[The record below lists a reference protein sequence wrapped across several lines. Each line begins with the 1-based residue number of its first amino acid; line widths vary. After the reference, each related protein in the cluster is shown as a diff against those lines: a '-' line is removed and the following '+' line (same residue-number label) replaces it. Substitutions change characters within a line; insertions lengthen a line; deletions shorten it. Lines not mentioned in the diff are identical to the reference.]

1 MTFRRLPLVAS
12 VAVVTV
18 LVISGGP
25 VLAATSHDYAGFAL
39 IEKGPASSS
48 SSAATTFGVPTVTC
62 AAQTS
67 GVIVGSGIFS
77 SVTDSVSAGGVV
89 VACQGGTP
97 SFTAQAVVN
106 NVVAS
111 MPVAPAPGDTVS
123 TSVVIIPGQTQ
134 VTVDDVTQG
143 VSSTDTVAAGSVG
156 TYISDGI
163 DADRTPGVLPVP
175 DFGVIAFSNASING
189 LTLKAAHARV
199 VNRKSAC
206 CQCTRCYALQIK
218 TGRLNAAGD
227 GFTETF
233 KHS

>member
-1 MTFRRLPLVAS
+1 MRFRRLPLGVTI
-12 VAVVTV
+12 VVVTV

-25 VLAATSHDYAGFAL
+25 AQAATSHDYAGFAL
-39 IEKGPASSS
+39 IEKGPAPSS
-48 SSAATTFGVPTVTC
+48 SSAATTFTVPAVACT
-62 AAQTS
+62 AATS
-67 GVIVGSGIFS
+67 GVIVGSGIYS
-77 SVTDSVSAGGVV
+77 SVTDSISAGGVV
-89 VACQGGTP
+89 VACQGGNP

-111 MPVAPAPGDTVS
+111 VPIVPVPGDTVS
-123 TSVVIIPGQTQ
+123 TSVVIVPGQTQ

-143 VSSTDTVAAGSVG
+143 VSSTDTVAVGSVG
-156 TYISDGI
+156 TYISNGI
-163 DADRTPGVLPVP
+163 DADRTPSVLPVP
-175 DFGVIAFSNASING
+175 DFGVITFSSTSING
-189 LTLKAAHARV
+189 LTVKAAHAKV

-227 GFTETF
+227 GYTETF